1 MINLLP
7 PIGKKRL
14 LREENG
20 RLILIL
26 GVLFLIFLVSL
37 TMVLFAI
44 KIHIFSQLETQKGF
58 FANKEKE
65 FQETDLYAFR
75 TKVQEVNETLI
86 TLESFYQQQSDSHD
100 LSQKIYQLLPEG
112 IYLDS
117 FFCQVFDDP
126 EKKFSTKVSLFGV
139 ALEQKDLLKFK
150 ENLENEETFE
160 DILLPLSSWMKFKDI
175 EFSIN
180 LKILR

>member
-86 TLESFYQQQSDSHD
+86 TLESFYQQQS
-100 LSQKIYQLLPEG
+100 
-112 IYLDS
+112 
-117 FFCQVFDDP
+117 
-126 EKKFSTKVSLFGV
+126 
-139 ALEQKDLLKFK
+139 
-150 ENLENEETFE
+150 
-160 DILLPLSSWMKFKDI
+160 
-175 EFSIN
+175 
-180 LKILR
+180 